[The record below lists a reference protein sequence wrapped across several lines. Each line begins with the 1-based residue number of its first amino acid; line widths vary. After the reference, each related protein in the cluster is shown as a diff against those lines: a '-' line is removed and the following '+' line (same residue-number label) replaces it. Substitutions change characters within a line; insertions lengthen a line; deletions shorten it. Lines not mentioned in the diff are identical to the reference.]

1 MKGRCV
7 ARSSPGHSNMVK
19 RRTGMKP
26 GFKKC
31 LISKLRGS
39 KIKTAKQARKAFS
52 VASKKCRK
60 VATTRKTTARKGKKC
75 KYGHRK
81 NSTRCLKKPRG
92 KKAAKGTKRKCK
104 FGRNKSTKRCLK
116 HKRK

>member
-1 MKGRCV
+1 
-7 ARSSPGHSNMVK
+7 MVK

-31 LISKLRGS
+31 LITKLRGS

-52 VASKKCRK
+52 AASKKCRK
-60 VATTRKTTARKGKKC
+60 LGTAKKVKGKKC

-81 NSTRCLKKPRG
+81 NSTKCLKKPRG
-92 KKAAKGTKRKCK
+92 KKAAKGRKIKCK
-104 FGRNKSTKRCLK
+104 FGRNKKTHRCLK
-116 HKRK
+116 HKRS

>member
-1 MKGRCV
+1 
-7 ARSSPGHSNMVK
+7 MVK
-19 RRTGMKP
+19 RRVMKP

-31 LISKLRGS
+31 LITKLRGS

-60 VATTRKTTARKGKKC
+60 IATAKPKGKRAKGKKC

-81 NSTRCLKKPRG
+81 NSTKCLKKPRG
-92 KKAAKGTKRKCK
+92 KKAAKGRKIKCK
-104 FGRNKSTKRCLK
+104 FGRNKKTHRCLK
-116 HKRK
+116 HKRS